1 MVETKKLKR
10 IFENIENYEGYVK
23 SFVKG
28 TFNKNQILK
37 SLSDNHSKNT
47 KLFPLKDNF
56 FCVKDINPVLTDQY
70 SVVR

>member
-28 TFNKNQILK
+28 TFNKNKILGFMQNFDK
-37 SLSDNHSKNT
+37 KLAPMTNFIT
-47 KLFPLKDNF
+47 KY
-56 FCVKDINPVLTDQY
+56 V
-70 SVVR
+70 

>member
-10 IFENIENYEGYVK
+10 IFENIENYEGYEK

-37 SLSDNHSKNT
+37 SLSDNHSKIT
-47 KLFPLKDNF
+47 
-56 FCVKDINPVLTDQY
+56 
-70 SVVR
+70 

>member
-47 KLFPLKDNF
+47 KLLPLKDIF
-56 FCVKDINPVLTDQY
+56 FGVKDIINIEGYPT
-70 SVVR
+70 RCG

>member
-10 IFENIENYEGYVK
+10 IFENIENYEGLVK

-37 SLSDNHSKNT
+37 YQSDR
-47 KLFPLKDNF
+47 F
-56 FCVKDINPVLTDQY
+56 
-70 SVVR
+70 